1 MFNLKGAI
9 LLTVGNISAVKD
21 ELNFKT
27 YVSQALKRYLK
38 AGVVTNLKRKET
50 HIVLRVNF

>member
-1 MFNLKGAI
+1 MFNLKGTI

-38 AGVVTNLKRKET
+38 AGVHVFEEKNTRTL
-50 HIVLRVNF
+50 LRVNF

>member
-1 MFNLKGAI
+1 MFNLKWAI

-38 AGVVTNLKRKET
+38 AGVVTNLKRKNSHCLT
-50 HIVLRVNF
+50 C

>member
-1 MFNLKGAI
+1 M
-9 LLTVGNISAVKD
+9 TVGNISAVKD

-38 AGVVTNLKRKET
+38 AGVVTNLKRKKKLT
-50 HIVLRVNF
+50 LSYVLISKAVLI